1 MKVLVGSRNPVK
13 VEAVREAFAKYF
25 DPLEVIGL
33 EVDPQVPPQPV
44 NEETFAG
51 VKNRVWALQSLN
63 AAQNLGAQFFVNFS
77 KKFV

>member
-33 EVDPQVPPQPV
+33 EVDPHLYNSRNSLQRFRFSG
-44 NEETFAG
+44 NFRETY
-51 VKNRVWALQSLN
+51 NR
-63 AAQNLGAQFFVNFS
+63 
-77 KKFV
+77 

>member
-33 EVDPQVPPQPV
+33 EVDPQVP
-44 NEETFAG
+44 A
-51 VKNRVWALQSLN
+51 
-63 AAQNLGAQFFVNFS
+63 
-77 KKFV
+77 